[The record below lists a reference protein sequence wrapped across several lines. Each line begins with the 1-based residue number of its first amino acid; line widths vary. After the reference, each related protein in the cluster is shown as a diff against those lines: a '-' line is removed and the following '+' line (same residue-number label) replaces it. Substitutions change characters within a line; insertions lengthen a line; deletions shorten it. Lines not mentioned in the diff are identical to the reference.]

1 MTLAR
6 RKPLYIA
13 IALVVLSGLVHS
25 IWNLFTKK
33 SMDKV
38 VFLWYCQWV
47 AILVFLP
54 MTVYELASAYMT
66 GVSLVGWGLVA
77 ASMAL
82 HGTYVLLL
90 AKAYTLGDLSQAY
103 PIMRGMSP
111 LLVPLFGVFV
121 LGEHVG
127 WMGWAGI
134 VLIVVGI
141 FFVNGFRMMGAGP
154 VCNKTTLTAM
164 AVGIMI
170 AGYTVVDKMTLA
182 HVPPVTLNEAG
193 NLGNVVALSWMAIRS
208 GALGKEWRINWRT
221 IVLGGVL
228 APGGYILFL
237 MALQIMPVAQLAP
250 MREIGTVFGTL
261 FGVFLLKEQQGSSRI
276 AASILITSG
285 IILLAQNG

>member
-1 MTLAR
+1 
-6 RKPLYIA
+6 LYIA
-13 IALVVLSGLVHS
+13 ISLVILSGLVHS

-33 SMDKV
+33 SLDKV
-38 VFLWYCQWV
+38 AFLWFCQWV

-54 MTVYELASAYMT
+54 MTVYELASTDVT
-66 GVSLVGWGLVA
+66 GGSPFGWGLVT

-82 HGTYVLLL
+82 HGAYVLLL

-103 PIMRGMSP
+103 PIMRGTSP
-111 LLVPLFGVFV
+111 LLVPLVGVFA

-127 WMGWAGI
+127 LAGWAGI

-141 FFVNGFRMMGAGP
+141 FFINGYQARGTALAS
-154 VCNKTTLTAM
+154 NKTTLTAM
-164 AVGIMI
+164 AVGVMI

-193 NLGNVVALSWMAIRS
+193 NLGNAAALSWMAIRS
-208 GALGKEWRINWRT
+208 EALGKEWRVNWRT

-237 MALQIMPVAQLAP
+237 LALRIMPVAQLAP

-261 FGVFLLKEQQGSSRI
+261 FGVFLLKEQQGGSRVT
-276 AASILITSG
+276 ASILITVG

>member
-1 MTLAR
+1 
-6 RKPLYIA
+6 LYIA
-13 IALVVLSGLVHS
+13 IALVGLSGLVHS

-33 SMDKV
+33 SLNKV
-38 VFLWYCQWV
+38 VFLWFCQWV

-54 MTVYELASAYMT
+54 MTIYELASGSLAGVTMT
-66 GVSLVGWGLVA
+66 GWGLVA

-82 HGTYVLLL
+82 HGSYMLLL

-103 PIMRGMSP
+103 PIMRGTSP
-111 LLVPLFGVFV
+111 LLVPLVGVFV

-127 WMGWAGI
+127 GIGWAGI

-141 FFVNGFRMMGAGP
+141 FLINGFQARGTGLAS
-154 VCNKTTLTAM
+154 NKTTLAAI
-164 AVGIMI
+164 AVGVMI

-193 NLGNVVALSWMAIRS
+193 NLGNAAALSWLAIRS

-237 MALQIMPVAQLAP
+237 LALRMMPVAQLAP

-276 AASILITSG
+276 SASILITLG
-285 IILLAQNG
+285 IVLLARNG

>member
-1 MTLAR
+1 M
-6 RKPLYIA
+6 YIA

-33 SMDKV
+33 SLDKV
-38 VFLWYCQWV
+38 AFLWFCQWV

-54 MTVYELASAYMT
+54 MTVYELTSAD
-66 GVSLVGWGLVA
+66 VSRVSPSGWGLVA
-77 ASMAL
+77 ASLAL

-103 PIMRGMSP
+103 PIMRGTSP
-111 LLVPLFGVFV
+111 LLVPLIGVLV
-121 LGEHVG
+121 LGERVG
-127 WMGWAGI
+127 GIGWAGI

-141 FFVNGFRMMGAGP
+141 FFINGFRFKGAGRAS
-154 VCNKTTLTAM
+154 NKTTLTAI
-164 AVGIMI
+164 AVGVMI

-193 NLGNVVALSWMAIRS
+193 NLGNAAALSWLAIRS
-208 GALGKEWRINWRT
+208 GALGREWRTNWRT

-237 MALQIMPVAQLAP
+237 LALRLLPVAQLAP

-261 FGVFLLKEQQGSSRI
+261 FGVFLLKEQQGGSRMT
-276 AASILITSG
+276 ASVLITVG
-285 IILLAQNG
+285 IVLLAQNG

>member
-1 MTLAR
+1 
-6 RKPLYIA
+6 
-13 IALVVLSGLVHS
+13 
-25 IWNLFTKK
+25 
-33 SMDKV
+33 MDKV
-38 VFLWYCQWV
+38 AFLWFCQWV

-54 MTVYELASAYMT
+54 MTVYELAST
-66 GVSLVGWGLVA
+66 GVAGVSVVGWALVV

-103 PIMRGMSP
+103 PIMRGTSP
-111 LLVPLFGVFV
+111 LLVPLVGVFV

-127 WMGWAGI
+127 GIGWAGI

-141 FFVNGFRMMGAGP
+141 FFVNGFRVKGVARAALAS
-154 VCNKTTLTAM
+154 NKTTIAAM
-164 AVGIMI
+164 AVGVMI

-193 NLGNVVALSWMAIRS
+193 NIGNVVALSWLAIRS

-221 IVLGGVL
+221 ILLGGVL

-237 MALQIMPVAQLAP
+237 LALRILPVAQLAP

-276 AASILITSG
+276 AASILITLG